1 MKLSDLNQK
10 AQLEA
15 YFSKVQTTQ
24 ESQNQ
29 QHMQQKVNQNPG
41 QPQPS
46 DRVELSSG
54 SRLLQKV
61 NEALKLADPERAEK
75 VNFLKEQVREGNYER
90 DAVKIANGMMKDLL
104 KELG

>member
-10 AQLEA
+10 AQLET

-29 QHMQQKVNQNPG
+29 QHVQQKGNQNPG
-41 QPQPS
+41 QSQPL

-54 SRLLQKV
+54 SRFLQKV
-61 NEALKLADPERAEK
+61 NEALKLADPERAKK
-75 VNFLKEQVREGNYER
+75 VNFLKEQVQRGDYEA

>member
-24 ESQNQ
+24 ESPNQ
-29 QHMQQKVNQNPG
+29 QHMQQKVNENPA

-61 NEALKLADPERAEK
+61 NEALKLSDPERASK
-75 VNFLKEQVREGNYER
+75 VDFLKEQVRQGNYEP
-90 DAVKIANGMMKDLL
+90 DVVKIANSMMKDIL